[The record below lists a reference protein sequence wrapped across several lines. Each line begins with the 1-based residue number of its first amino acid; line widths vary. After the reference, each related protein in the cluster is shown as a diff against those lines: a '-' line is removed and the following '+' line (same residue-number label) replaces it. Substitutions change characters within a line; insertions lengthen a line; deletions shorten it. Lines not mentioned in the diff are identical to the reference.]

1 MPSCRHAASRVFR
14 LSLALA
20 VLLSVIG
27 RAPSFAAETP
37 SRSGAGLICIAPF
50 GAHVPADPNMPGEA
64 NLSTATW
71 PPTSASVFE
80 FRLDGKKV
88 AAVRLGEMAAVRGVA
103 LDRKVQLSI
112 KLDGKPFESYP
123 IDLRAAPD
131 GRTCLWLYPGY
142 WRWLNGP
149 WDVKRGCKCALE
161 PEPPAQ

>member
-1 MPSCRHAASRVFR
+1 MQPHRHAARETSWPRLARV
-14 LSLALA
+14 ACA
-20 VLLSVIG
+20 VVVAHAIG
-27 RAPSFAAETP
+27 CAPTLAAETQ
-37 SRSGAGLICIAPF
+37 GAGLICIAPF
-50 GAHVPADPNMPGEA
+50 GAHVPTDPRMPGEV

-71 PPTSASVFE
+71 PPSAESVFE

-103 LDRKVQLSI
+103 LDRKVKLSI

-123 IDLRAAPD
+123 IDLGPEPD

-149 WDVKRGCKCALE
+149 WDVKRGCRCEAL
-161 PEPPAQ
+161 PPAK